1 MEQDETCA
9 ELSATRIFVA
19 FGAGRTQGRT
29 VVEEDNL
36 AALELEH
43 HPLPLRRVNLTLLLN
58 PKPHDVVRHLVCA
71 HTKRRTG
78 VSWSPLGLI
87 AKW

>member
-1 MEQDETCA
+1 MHSQVSANHRTRGGTDVVQDETCA

-58 PKPHDVVRHLVCA
+58 PKPHFNTRIVIR
-71 HTKRRTG
+71 
-78 VSWSPLGLI
+78 PL
-87 AKW
+87 